1 MEFDSSGNY
10 HGTAGTKRLDLPV
23 HRVLHDRITV
33 LTAEELGRL
42 RPRERGVLEHVI
54 DDFGER
60 SAKAQGLGAVITT
73 VRKMLYTDQRLY
85 IHRSERAVNGILKV
99 GRKSLFIRDLQSGKM
114 HEINP
119 VCVLDFYVHESIQR
133 SGVGRQLFEAMLRR
147 EALDPSDFGYD
158 RPSPKLLGFL
168 RKHYALV
175 DYDPQPNN
183 FVVFKVYFQK
193 SSQRTPHARGSVRGR
208 RATHSDSAPH
218 PLGEPLAAKPA
229 NGGWQPVQAQAQHG
243 IMGGS
248 THGDWH
254 AHSHGGGA
262 MGVGRHNQLRAPP
275 GGHGG
280 HAEGGGGP
288 PRLGS
293 DARRSPMDPGPA
305 DGGNA
310 LASTG
315 GAREGS
321 GGGQWRSK
329 LSMLAD
335 TSPQADDALAE
346 FARQRQRSAPSGE
359 LSMGSGVRLPYSAN
373 RDLCRAD
380 VHPHGDAGF
389 RGGLMDA
396 NARGK
401 GGVYGGRTLQEEASH
416 FVYAAAR
423 RPESGRVV
431 GAPLAPHN
439 PPSQAAAGHSWH
451 TANSEIGAW
460 AINKTGRLAASRGG
474 GVSEQHV
481 GGEGVACSKTRGGLA
496 LAALNDRR
504 VGGRLW

>member
-23 HRVLHDRITV
+23 HRVLPDRITV
-33 LTAEELGRL
+33 LTAEELARL

-183 FVVFKVYFQK
+183 FVVFKLYFQK
-193 SSQRTPHARGSVRGR
+193 SSQRGPHARGSVRGR
-208 RATHSDSAPH
+208 RATHSDTAPH

-229 NGGWQPVQAQAQHG
+229 NGGWQPVQAQAQAQHS
-243 IMGGS
+243 IMGGAA
-248 THGDWH
+248 HGDDLH
-254 AHSHGGGA
+254 AHRHAGGA
-262 MGVGRHNQLRAPP
+262 MGVVRNNQLGAPP
-275 GGHGG
+275 GGYAG
-280 HAEGGGGP
+280 HTEGGGGP
-288 PRLGS
+288 PRLCS
-293 DARRSPMDPGPA
+293 DARRSPMDQGPDA
-305 DGGNA
+305 GFSA

-315 GAREGS
+315 GAHEGS

-329 LSMLAD
+329 LRMLAE

-359 LSMGSGVRLPYSAN
+359 LSMGSGARLAFSAN
-373 RDLCRAD
+373 RDLD
-380 VHPHGDAGF
+380 PHRDAGF
-389 RGGLMDA
+389 RGGLMDT

-423 RPESGRVV
+423 RPESGRVAGV
-431 GAPLAPHN
+431 PLAPHN
-439 PPSQAAAGHSWH
+439 PPSQAATGHSWH

-460 AINKTGRLAASRGG
+460 AINKTGRLAASRAG

-481 GGEGVACSKTRGGLA
+481 GGEGVACNKTRGGLA